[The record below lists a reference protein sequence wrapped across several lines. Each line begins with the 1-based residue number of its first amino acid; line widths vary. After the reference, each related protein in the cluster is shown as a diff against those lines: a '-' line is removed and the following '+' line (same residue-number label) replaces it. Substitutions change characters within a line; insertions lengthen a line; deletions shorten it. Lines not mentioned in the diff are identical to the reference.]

1 MLFTIGKC
9 QLTSV
14 KGQQQRIINMKK
26 TEKQMIA
33 EMQMMLEFLISDCLD
48 ENGDNQECPCLHDD
62 LTAVHTLLSNMTGFN
77 EIEM

>member
-1 MLFTIGKC
+1 
-9 QLTSV
+9 
-14 KGQQQRIINMKK
+14 MKK

-48 ENGDNQECPCLHDD
+48 ENGDNDGCPRLHTE
-62 LTAVHTLLSNMTGFN
+62 LTEVHILLSNMTGFN